1 MLLHLPIAIM
11 AALSPIAVSDS
22 VPQFDIVKE
31 CRFEGGSMAT
41 LDRCSQDKAAA
52 LSELKSNWAKFAIVD
67 QKTCMAA
74 TTNGGFVS
82 YVELL
87 TCLEMARDAV
97 SASNNP
103 QDPRTKSGSGS
114 TRPARTGVNRR
125 RCASTLRRR
134 FQERVG
140 ECGALIRL

>member
-11 AALSPIAVSDS
+11 VALSPIAVSDS
-22 VPQFDIVKE
+22 VPQFDIVRE
-31 CRFEGGSMAT
+31 CRFEGGPAGSF
-41 LDRCSQDKAAA
+41 DRCAQDEAAA
-52 LSELKSNWAKFAIVD
+52 LSELKSNWAKFGSVD
-67 QKTCMAA
+67 RKTCMAA

-103 QDPRTKSGSGS
+103 QDPHAKSGS
-114 TRPARTGVNRR
+114 RPARPDRIGV
-125 RCASTLRRR
+125 T
-134 FQERVG
+134 VG
-140 ECGALIRL
+140 EARRH